1 MFRTCAFVIGAAA
14 ALSASPAS
22 AGVLYNTLHSPAV
35 GQISGTG
42 IGNFGPLAVSF
53 DVPTATTITDI
64 QVLMNTA
71 SHDNGTVLIY
81 LVPDD
86 GSGGAGKAGLPLG
99 GASFATAPGAM
110 LVGSV
115 SDNSLVLNASGSPG
129 QAAGTVDFSIAQS
142 VTAGEW
148 WVGFTDV
155 GGSARVNFDL
165 GYTPD
170 SGNSVGTAFQ
180 EDYTQQPG
188 GLGSYL
194 VNTVF
199 NPPIVGTAGARA
211 FEISVSANAPEPASL
226 GILGAGLALLGLAR
240 RRRT

>member
-42 IGNFGPLAVSF
+42 IGNFGPAAPVSF

-86 GSGGAGKAGLPLG
+86 GSGGAGKAGLPLAG
-99 GASFATAPGAM
+99 FIRNGARR
-110 LVGSV
+110 
-115 SDNSLVLNASGSPG
+115 D
-129 QAAGTVDFSIAQS
+129 AG
-142 VTAGEW
+142 
-148 WVGFTDV
+148 
-155 GGSARVNFDL
+155 RV
-165 GYTPD
+165 
-170 SGNSVGTAFQ
+170 
-180 EDYTQQPG
+180 
-188 GLGSYL
+188 GLGQL
-194 VNTVF
+194 ACPRRFRKPRPGRRNRRF
-199 NPPIVGTAGARA
+199 LNR
-211 FEISVSANAPEPASL
+211 SVCH
-226 GILGAGLALLGLAR
+226 GR
-240 RRRT
+240 